1 MAKTNGD
8 AGGFEFDTDQ
18 LSDLSKL
25 AEAFIHAE
33 VDADFFEELDRD
45 YLEQLVDSAE
55 SEPPADI
62 DTADIDTQEY
72 EAAIEVAEL
81 IVDRMDE
88 ADY

>member
-8 AGGFEFDTDQ
+8 AGDFEFDPDQ

-33 VDADFFEELDRD
+33 VDADFFNELDRD

-62 DTADIDTQEY
+62 DTQEY

-81 IVDRMDE
+81 ILDRMD
-88 ADY
+88 ATDY

>member
-8 AGGFEFDTDQ
+8 AGDFEFDPDQ
-18 LSDLSKL
+18 LDDLSKL

-33 VDADFFEELDRD
+33 VDADFFDELDRD

-62 DTADIDTQEY
+62 DTQEY

-81 IVDRMDE
+81 ILDRMD
-88 ADY
+88 ATDY